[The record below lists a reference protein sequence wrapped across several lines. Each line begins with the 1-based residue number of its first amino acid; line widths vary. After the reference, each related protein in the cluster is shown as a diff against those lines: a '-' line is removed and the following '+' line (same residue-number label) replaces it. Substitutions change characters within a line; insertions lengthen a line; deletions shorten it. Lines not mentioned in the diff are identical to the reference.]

1 MGLGLRYSMGVVGLS
16 AEWGRV
22 VTGSSVPLTINAAS
36 PRAGDVK
43 FHLNLTAR
51 F

>member
-1 MGLGLRYSMGVVGLS
+1 VGLS

-22 VTGSSVPLTINAAS
+22 VTGSTVPLTLNAAA
-36 PRAGDVK
+36 PKAGNNRLHV
-43 FHLNLTAR
+43 NLTAR